1 MIDRQLEENS
11 WIFSGLFSAFSVS
24 LSATTTTTTTTEEEK
39 QPLM

>member
-24 LSATTTTTTTTEEEK
+24 LSATTTTTTEEEEK